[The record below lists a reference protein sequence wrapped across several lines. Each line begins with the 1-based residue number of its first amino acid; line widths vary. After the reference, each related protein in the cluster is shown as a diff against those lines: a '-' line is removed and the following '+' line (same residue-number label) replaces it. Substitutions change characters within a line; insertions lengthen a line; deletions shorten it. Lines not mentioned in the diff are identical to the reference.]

1 MIYLLHFGLAIAAFL
16 VELNGFLR
24 GAKKHQ
30 IDAVLS
36 VVLVGVLLTVF
47 VAFGWK
53 AGLLAFLLA
62 LVYAGFSRPIAA
74 RVAAR
79 MMSLGG
85 GPSGTYIGLPPG
97 SLGRISR
104 ELGREV
110 KGPEDMMRE
119 LMATPNRRQQAE
131 EALLNYCFVQPAIQS
146 LLTEFGADGDTLK
159 ELYSRLCVSGAGQW
173 AGGHWVAASALAYP
187 HTLRF
192 LLTNLKGGASHMEQ
206 AYSLIMHFERGAP
219 LS

>member
-1 MIYLLHFGLAIAAFL
+1 MIYLLHFGLAIVTFL
-16 VELNGFLR
+16 VVLNGFLR

-36 VVLVGVLLTVF
+36 LVLVGVLLTAF

-53 AGLLAFLLA
+53 AGLLAVLLA
-62 LVYAGFSRPIAA
+62 FVYAGISRPIAA

-79 MMSLGG
+79 LMSLGG
-85 GPSGTYIGLPPG
+85 GPSGTYIGLPPRP
-97 SLGRISR
+97 LKRISR

-110 KGPEDMMRE
+110 RPEDMMRD

-131 EALLNYCFVQPAIQS
+131 EALLRYCLAQPRIQS
-146 LLTEFGADGDTLK
+146 VLREFSAGGSTLK
-159 ELYSRLCVSGAGQW
+159 ELYSRLCDSGAGQW
-173 AGGHWVAASALAYP
+173 AGGHWVAASALTYP

-192 LLTNLKGGASHMEQ
+192 LLANLKDGVSHAEQ
-206 AYSLIMHFERGAP
+206 AYKLIMHFERGAP
-219 LS
+219 L